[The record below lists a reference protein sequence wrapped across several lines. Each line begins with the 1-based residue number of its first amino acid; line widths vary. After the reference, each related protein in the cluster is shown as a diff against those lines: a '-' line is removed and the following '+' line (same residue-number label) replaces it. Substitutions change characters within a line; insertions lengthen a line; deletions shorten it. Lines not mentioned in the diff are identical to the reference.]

1 MSRIISDNQLTATY
15 QQLPMVYYDTV
26 GYFPES
32 MDDAVAF
39 VQKTYW
45 PDMKEED
52 LRAQQLLTDPLAKT
66 RKNYNIFL
74 FMTIVQNV
82 LFLFSFECGYRWK
95 IDNKLSHN
103 DTLYVHNWWADL
115 NVYNYEEAILLEN
128 WNKNARECWA
138 LSNTPK
144 DVQLPPQ
151 PRVHGIRFI
160 DYFCG
165 NKDWIVQLGPI

>member
-1 MSRIISDNQLTATY
+1 MANRYLKIELSTQIPYS
-15 QQLPMVYYDTV
+15 
-26 GYFPES
+26 
-32 MDDAVAF
+32 
-39 VQKTYW
+39 
-45 PDMKEED
+45 KEI
-52 LRAQQLLTDPLAKT
+52 R
-66 RKNYNIFL
+66 RL
-74 FMTIVQNV
+74 FQN
-82 LFLFSFECGYRWK
+82 F
-95 IDNKLSHN
+95 DNKLSHN

>member
-1 MSRIISDNQLTATY
+1 MATY
-15 QQLPMVYYDTV
+15 QQLPMVYYNTV

-32 MDDAVAF
+32 MDDAVTF

-52 LRAQQLLTDPLAKT
+52 LRAQQLLTDPLS
-66 RKNYNIFL
+66 KNKEELQYFPLYDYRTKRPVSFL
-74 FMTIVQNV
+74 FLSAGID
-82 LFLFSFECGYRWK
+82 GK

-128 WNKNARECWA
+128 YFTKITAPGNQLYTKLCNKYVANFTSLMRRE
-138 LSNTPK
+138 NQQI
-144 DVQLPPQ
+144 QLMLILCYP
-151 PRVHGIRFI
+151 VI
-160 DYFCG
+160 
-165 NKDWIVQLGPI
+165 

>member
-1 MSRIISDNQLTATY
+1 
-15 QQLPMVYYDTV
+15 MVYYDTV

-52 LRAQQLLTDPLAKT
+52 LRAQQLLTDPLAKNKEELQYFPLYDYRT
-66 RKNYNIFL
+66 KRPVSFL
-74 FMTIVQNV
+74 FLSAGID
-82 LFLFSFECGYRWK
+82 GK

-115 NVYNYEEAILLEN
+115 NVYNYEEA
-128 WNKNARECWA
+128 
-138 LSNTPK
+138 
-144 DVQLPPQ
+144 
-151 PRVHGIRFI
+151 
-160 DYFCG
+160 FC
-165 NKDWIVQLGPI
+165 

>member
-1 MSRIISDNQLTATY
+1 
-15 QQLPMVYYDTV
+15 MVYYDTV

-82 LFLFSFECGYRWK
+82 LFLSLLSAG
-95 IDNKLSHN
+95 IDGK
-103 DTLYVHNWWADL
+103 
-115 NVYNYEEAILLEN
+115 
-128 WNKNARECWA
+128 
-138 LSNTPK
+138 
-144 DVQLPPQ
+144 
-151 PRVHGIRFI
+151 
-160 DYFCG
+160 
-165 NKDWIVQLGPI
+165 

>member
-1 MSRIISDNQLTATY
+1 MKQSGKITIILVLTILLVGFIVFKCYLTCKYDKLMSRIISDNQLTATY

-52 LRAQQLLTDPLAKT
+52 LRAQQLLTDPLAKNKEELQYFPLYDYRT
-66 RKNYNIFL
+66 KRPVSFL
-74 FMTIVQNV
+74 FLSAGID
-82 LFLFSFECGYRWK
+82 GK

-103 DTLYVHNWWADL
+103 DTLYV
-115 NVYNYEEAILLEN
+115 IIGGQTSMFTIM
-128 WNKNARECWA
+128 RR
-138 LSNTPK
+138 
-144 DVQLPPQ
+144 Q
-151 PRVHGIRFI
+151 
-160 DYFCG
+160 FC
-165 NKDWIVQLGPI
+165 

>member
-1 MSRIISDNQLTATY
+1 
-15 QQLPMVYYDTV
+15 MVYYDTV

-82 LFLFSFECGYRWK
+82 LFLFSF
-95 IDNKLSHN
+95 
-103 DTLYVHNWWADL
+103 
-115 NVYNYEEAILLEN
+115 
-128 WNKNARECWA
+128 
-138 LSNTPK
+138 
-144 DVQLPPQ
+144 
-151 PRVHGIRFI
+151 
-160 DYFCG
+160 
-165 NKDWIVQLGPI
+165 